1 MKNLQQNGNHPKKG
15 YKQINEELD
24 IAQEMFDNGSY
35 SLDEYETILLELKK
49 EYDELVRERAFRFSI
64 NNLKSGKQSRGHG
77 YKQINDGLDMAQI
90 LFNKGDYTID
100 EYEAVLNGLW
110 QDFLRLDREKGSRS

>member
-35 SLDEYETILLELKK
+35 SLDEYKTILLELKK

-64 NNLKSGKQSRGHG
+64 NNLKSGKQSR

-90 LFNKGDYTID
+90 LFDKGEYTVD
-100 EYEAVLNGLW
+100 EYEAVLSGLW
-110 QDFLRLDREKGSRS
+110 QDFLKLDREKRSRS